1 MRIPAAFVLLTRI
14 VHQKKNAHQMDLV
27 SADVA
32 QIQQPANVR
41 NLATFVLRLGYSRK
55 TVEMF

>member
-1 MRIPAAFVLLTRI
+1 MITDVE
-14 VHQKKNAHQMDLV
+14 MDLV

-41 NLATFVLRLGYSRK
+41 NLATSVLRLGYSVRFVSTILK
-55 TVEMF
+55 TDNTF